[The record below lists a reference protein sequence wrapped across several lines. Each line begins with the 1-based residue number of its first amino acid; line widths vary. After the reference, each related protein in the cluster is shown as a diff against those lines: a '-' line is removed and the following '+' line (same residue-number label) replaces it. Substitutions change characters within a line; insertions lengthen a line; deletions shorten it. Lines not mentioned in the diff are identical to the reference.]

1 MTTTTRTRKPRT
13 PAPVVLTPEQV
24 EAQARRETRNDAYVA
39 AREALITKARGLTE
53 LLRPGRVYSYA
64 RDEGFTVMFGD
75 PTSTHL
81 TGYRGPGNLELRVD
95 LSTWGRVEGSDEFL
109 PPTLRVSPRSYPLG
123 SDVTL
128 DICEALGRSMIEA
141 AAFGRTLLALT
152 STATP

>member
-95 LSTWGRVEGSDEFL
+95 LSTWGRVEGTDDFL
-109 PPTLRVSPRSYPLG
+109 PPTLRVSPRSYSLG

>member
-1 MTTTTRTRKPRT
+1 MTTTTRSRKPRT
-13 PAPVVLTPEQV
+13 PAPVVLTPEQLA
-24 EAQARRETRNDAYVA
+24 AQAVREARNDAYVA
-39 AREALITKARGLTE
+39 AREALINKARGLTE
-53 LLRPGRVYSYA
+53 LLHPGRVYTYA

-95 LSTWGRVEGSDEFL
+95 LSTWSRIEGTDDFS
-109 PPTLRVSPRSYPLG
+109 PPTLRFTPHSYSLD
-123 SDVTL
+123 SDTTL
-128 DICEALGRSMIEA
+128 KHCETLGRSMIEA